1 MLQRKWK
8 VIWLFATQ
16 NEILKW
22 SCWRKEKKD
31 NIPFC
36 YNNSFIRKISVL
48 NAYKYITI
56 GDLFCINY
64 FVLKDR
70 TTSIKKKGLAQLCCK
85 ESEMLFD
92 NSQCN
97 TRGKISPLRLMIVEM

>member
-1 MLQRKWK
+1 MLQRKLK
-8 VIWLFATQ
+8 VIWLFAMQ

-36 YNNSFIRKISVL
+36 YNNSFVCKISVL

-56 GDLFCINY
+56 CDLFCINY

-70 TTSIKKKGLAQLCCK
+70 TTSIKKKAWLSYVAKKVKCYLTIRNAIL
-85 ESEMLFD
+85 EE
-92 NSQCN
+92 
-97 TRGKISPLRLMIVEM
+97 R